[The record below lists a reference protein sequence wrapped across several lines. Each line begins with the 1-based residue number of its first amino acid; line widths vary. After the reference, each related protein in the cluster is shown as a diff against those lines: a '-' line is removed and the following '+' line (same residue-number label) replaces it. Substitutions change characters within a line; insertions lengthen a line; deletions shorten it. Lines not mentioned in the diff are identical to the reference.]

1 MIDINEEAHRLVE
14 HLPEGATRDDLMHE
28 IHVRKAIESGIADSE
43 AGRTVP
49 VEEVR
54 RRFGLEP

>member
-1 MIDINEEAHRLVE
+1 MSRKDEAKQLVE
-14 HLPEGATRDDLMHE
+14 SLPEDFTWEDLMYE
-28 IHVRKAIESGIADSE
+28 IYVRNAVEEGFADSE

-54 RRFGLEP
+54 ARYGLKP